1 MHFKQVRRVTGSP
14 WWGITERV
22 TQDEGFLGG
31 LHYDGS
37 KRDVEVGPT
46 KGIVRYYPVPPAPP
60 ARTPW
65 WRYTLVFVLGVA
77 IGAAAGVALCMTYL

>member
-1 MHFKQVRRVTGSP
+1 M
-14 WWGITERV
+14 
-22 TQDEGFLGG
+22 TQDEDFLGG

-37 KRDVEVGPT
+37 PRDVEVGPT

-65 WRYTLVFVLGVA
+65 WRYTVVFLVGLLLGT
-77 IGAAAGVALCMTYL
+77 AAGVVLCSNFL

>member
-1 MHFKQVRRVTGSP
+1 M
-14 WWGITERV
+14 
-22 TQDEGFLGG
+22 LGG
-31 LHYDGS
+31 LNFDGS

-65 WRYTLVFVLGVA
+65 WRYTLVFVIGLLLGT
-77 IGAAAGVALCMTYL
+77 AAGIVLCSNFL